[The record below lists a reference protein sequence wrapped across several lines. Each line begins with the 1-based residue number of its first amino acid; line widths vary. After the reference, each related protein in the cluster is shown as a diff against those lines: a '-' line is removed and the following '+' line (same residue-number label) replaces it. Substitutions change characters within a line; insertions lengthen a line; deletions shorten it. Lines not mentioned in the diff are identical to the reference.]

1 MTSTPDLTPLDGC
14 DDPTSVL
21 DFARAR
27 KTDEE
32 QADREVMIASATFAA
47 MHSGDSLVGPCA
59 AWHERAL
66 PLGGE
71 GCPEVAEYAVVEYAA
86 AMGLSPLS
94 GRRRLSLTVE
104 AHYRL
109 PRCWQRMVEG
119 RLVAWRLRTIAERTM
134 CLSPAA
140 AAFVDRHVASVA
152 HSIGPAQLERLITEA
167 IARFDPEQAERDR
180 VAAAEARRFDID
192 LEQVSHDGT
201 VRVEGELDFADAY
214 DLDGAVGAGAAA
226 RAALGSSES
235 LDVRRSQALGD
246 MARTQLAFG
255 FEAPDDPSAPAPSS
269 RPVAKRRLVLHAHLA
284 ADALRGFSPDAP
296 ASGTDLARLEE
307 CLQALTAEQIRRW
320 CGDGD
325 LAVTVQ
331 PVIDL
336 DQHIHVMSYEASDR
350 LKAQTRLRDIHCVHP
365 WCTRP
370 ATACDCEHRVPHD
383 PDARDAGPT
392 CSCNQAPTCRP
403 HHRAKA
409 TGGWS
414 YVTVEPG
421 VYLWRSPLGYQYLR
435 DHTGTIDVTP
445 DDDRRRYA
453 HQLIAHF
460 GDRPSDP

>member
-1 MTSTPDLTPLDGC
+1 MTSTPHLIPLDGC
-14 DDPTSVL
+14 DDAKSVL

-32 QADREVMIASATFAA
+32 QADREVMIATARFAA
-47 MHSGDSLVGPCA
+47 MHTGDSLVGPLES
-59 AWHERAL
+59 WHERAL

-86 AMGLSPLS
+86 AMRLSPVS

-104 AHYRL
+104 ARYRL
-109 PRCWQRMVEG
+109 PACWRQMEHKRQLPAWKLRM
-119 RLVAWRLRTIAERTM
+119 IAERTL

-140 AAFVDRHVASVA
+140 AEFVDRHVAPVA
-152 HSIGPAQLERLITEA
+152 HKIGPAALDRLINEA
-167 IARFDPEQAERDR
+167 IARFDPDQAEADR
-180 VAAAEARRFDID
+180 VAAAEARRFDIELD
-192 LEQVSHDGT
+192 QIGHDGT
-201 VRVEGELDFADAY
+201 VNVEGVLDLVDAY
-214 DLDGAVGAGAAA
+214 ELEDAVSAGAVA
-226 RAALGSSES
+226 RAALGSTES

-246 MARTQLAFG
+246 LARAQ
-255 FEAPDDPSAPAPSS
+255 SS
-269 RPVAKRRLVLHAHLA
+269 IDLVPGDLPTPTPRRRQIVLHAHIA
-284 ADALRGFSPDAP
+284 ADAVRGCTPGS
-296 ASGTDLARLEE
+296 TTTLARVEE
-307 CLQALTAEQIRRW
+307 FAEALTVEQIRQW
-320 CGDGD
+320 CGNPDTT
-325 LAVTVQ
+325 VTVR

-350 LKAQTRLRDIHCVHP
+350 LKTQTRLRDIHCVHP

-383 PDARDAGPT
+383 PDDADAGPT

-403 HHRAKA
+403 HHRAKT

-435 DHTGTIDVTP
+435 DHNGTIDVTP
-445 DDDRRRYA
+445 DDDRRRFA
-453 HQLIAHF
+453 HQLVAHF
-460 GDRPSDP
+460 GNRQSDP